1 MEGGSLAQQGDL
13 GPKHSSLGDY
23 EDRLKR
29 RLWGLNV
36 AHGLTDIFS
45 SQLKTVP
52 IALVVN
58 GIALTVTTDDSSI
71 RVAGTWI
78 FIIILMWLVVAFAMF
93 LFLSLRLPKIE
104 RGLEIARRDVERH
117 VNQTEDAF
125 RDYKQSYVPPV
136 GDEVFLGSLF
146 DDTGK
151 VAQYLRGQRW
161 RGKWAVSSEVQ
172 NDMTYWN
179 GPLVHDIDMLD
190 VDAGVFYNFLD
201 MFSER
206 CAPILTRWAEG
217 HKDASGPRYISSATA
232 ALYRFY
238 VGDVQNDKDTM
249 GAQGRNLI
257 DSDARTFLERY
268 FFKGDPGNP
277 TDISNLMTRADL
289 ALLAKEARKAQIAAI
304 ASRDKVLAKISY
316 EYSGGR

>member
-1 MEGGSLAQQGDL
+1 MASESLAQQGNL
-13 GPKHSSLGDY
+13 VSMQSNLEHY

-36 AHGLTDIFS
+36 ATGLTDIFS

-58 GIALTVTTDDSSI
+58 GIALVVTTSDSSI
-71 RVAGTWI
+71 RVAGTWV
-78 FIIILMWLVVAFAMF
+78 FIIILAWLVAAFAMF
-93 LFLSLRLPKIE
+93 LTLSLRLPKIE
-104 RGLEIARRDVERH
+104 RQLEIDRRDVERH

-125 RDYKQSYVPPV
+125 RDYRQRHVPPV
-136 GDEVFLGSLF
+136 GDEVFLGSIL

-161 RGKWAVSSEVQ
+161 RGKWAISPEVQ

-179 GPLVHDIDMLD
+179 GQLVHDIDMLD
-190 VDAGVFYNFLD
+190 VDAGVFYNLLD

-206 CAPILTRWAEG
+206 CAPILMKWAER

-238 VGDVQNDKDTM
+238 VGDVQNDKDTIT
-249 GAQGRNLI
+249 AQGRNLI

-268 FFKGDPGNP
+268 FFKGDPSNP
-277 TDISNLMTRADL
+277 TEISNLMTRADL
-289 ALLAKEARKAQIAAI
+289 AFLAKGAREAQIDAI
-304 ASRDKVLAKISY
+304 ASRDRVLAKISY